1 MKETIIIKTGSHQA
15 VESAIDGMQVL
26 WIKDLGDGRIAA
38 AVVLPACVR

>member
-15 VESAIDGMQVL
+15 VESAINGLQIL

-38 AVVLPACVR
+38 AVVLPNCER